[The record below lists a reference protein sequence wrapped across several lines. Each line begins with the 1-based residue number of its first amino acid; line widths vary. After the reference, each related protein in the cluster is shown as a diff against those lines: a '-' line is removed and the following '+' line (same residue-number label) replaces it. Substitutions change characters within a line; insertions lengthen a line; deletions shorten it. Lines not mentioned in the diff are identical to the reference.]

1 MEIIIAVVGS
11 GALAAIISGIFGMAQ
26 KGGVVRK
33 VLRQIL
39 YNDIKCLGRRYVA
52 AGYVSEEDLEDLIK
66 MHMIYH
72 DDLKGNGYL
81 DHIMNEVKRLRV
93 KEGNQN
99 GN

>member
-1 MEIIIAVVGS
+1 MEVIIAAVGS

-39 YNDIKCLGRRYVA
+39 YNDIKCFGREYIA
-52 AGYVSEEDLEDLIK
+52 AGEISDEDLEDLIS

-81 DHIMNEVKRLRV
+81 DHVMQSVKALPVRS
-93 KEGNQN
+93 KK
-99 GN
+99 